1 LKSENA
7 FYDKKVVCM
16 GAIFAWKKIGYTQKK
31 EID

>member
-1 LKSENA
+1 MH
-7 FYDKKVVCM
+7 FMIKKVVCM